1 MEGEVRVRQ
10 GTVEASILG
19 LESAALGRSIALAD
33 GADERSQRA
42 AESLAELGA
51 FPVLATSQRPR
62 NLSAGVRTVDPA
74 TWAMQHPELAAVLTE
89 VGERMLTR
97 GKGDQ
102 LAVNAMLLDP
112 LAVSI
117 AAVRA
122 GVTDGC
128 VAGATRASAEVAR
141 WALRIVGLAPSARL
155 LSSSFLMILPDKRI
169 FAYGD
174 CAVVP
179 EPNAEQLAEI
189 AIATA
194 DTFSSMTH
202 SPAHVALLSFSTKG
216 SAEHESISVVR
227 EAAELVR
234 VLRPELMVDGELQ
247 FDAALVPE
255 VGETKAAGST
265 VAGRANVFI
274 FPNLAAGNIAY
285 KITERLGGA
294 HALGPLL
301 QGLAAPINDL
311 SRGCN
316 TQDVFDIA
324 LVTLVQAAIYSGTM
338 PVERA

>member
-10 GTVEASILG
+10 GTVEPSILG

-33 GADERSQRA
+33 GTDERVQRA
-42 AESLAELGA
+42 AESLLEVGA
-51 FPVLATSQRPR
+51 APVLPVTERPL
-62 NLSAGVRTVDPA
+62 NLSAGVQTVDPYL
-74 TWAMQHPELAAVLTE
+74 WAAEHPELACALSE
-89 VGERMLTR
+89 AGERLLAR
-97 GKGDQ
+97 GKADQ
-102 LAVNAMLLDP
+102 LAVAALRSDP
-112 LAVSI
+112 LAIAI

-122 GVTDGC
+122 GVVDGC
-128 VAGATRASAEVAR
+128 VAGATRPSAEVAR
-141 WALRIVGLAPSARL
+141 YALQIVGLAPTARL

-194 DTFSSMTH
+194 DTFLALTNMQ
-202 SPAHVALLSFSTKG
+202 PYVALLSFSTKG
-216 SAEHESISVVR
+216 SAEHESISLVR
-227 EAAELVR
+227 EAAER
-234 VLRPELMVDGELQ
+234 IHALRPDLTVDGELQ

-324 LVTLVQAAIYSGTM
+324 LVTLVQAAIYSGGM
-338 PVERA
+338 PAERA